1 VTTKGNARF
10 FQVKLRAADDAAADS
25 AHPLVAASNGSQGNR
40 FVKDADL

>member
-10 FQVKLRAADDAAADS
+10 FQVKTADDDAAADS